1 MLARGDPVIL
11 VWYIEPKSV
20 FGDLRAVA
28 AKLSAQENRPTCVC
42 CGKGHL
48 VLVEERPDPNFG
60 ILGVVQQT
68 LKCDAPE
75 CGKVTIV

>member
-1 MLARGDPVIL
+1 M
-11 VWYIEPKSV
+11 SV

-48 VLVEERPDPNFG
+48 LLVEERPDPNYG

-68 LKCDAPE
+68 LKCDSPE
-75 CGKVTIV
+75 CGKITVV